1 MANDNQGGAEKMVGG
16 YPLSSW
22 IKSII
27 KHVAVYGAIL
37 SCALFALLV
46 LNK

>member
-1 MANDNQGGAEKMVGG
+1 MANDNQNGQSDGPGG

-22 IKSII
+22 LASIA
-27 KHVAVYGAIL
+27 KHAVVYGAL
-37 SCALFALLV
+37 WGFAMFALLV